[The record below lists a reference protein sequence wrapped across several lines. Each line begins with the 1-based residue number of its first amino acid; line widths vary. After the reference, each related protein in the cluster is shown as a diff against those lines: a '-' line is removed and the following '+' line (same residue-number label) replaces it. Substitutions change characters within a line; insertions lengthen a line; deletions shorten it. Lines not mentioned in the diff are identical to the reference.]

1 MKSKYQLSER
11 EQQVMNFMWDK
22 GEAVTSVEILESL
35 MDVMQ
40 NVTYVHRTINSLL
53 ASGFIQE
60 CGVVQHR
67 TQYARKFLPCMTR
80 EEYAAKY
87 LVKQGIQRKSLGRVA
102 MALINETQGNDNPN
116 TQETIE
122 ELQEIIN
129 RLKAQENNF
138 RQE

>member
-1 MKSKYQLSER
+1 MKRNYQLSER

-35 MDVMQ
+35 TDVMQ
-40 NVTYVHRTINSLL
+40 NATYVHRTINSLL
-53 ASGFIQE
+53 ASGFIRE

-87 LVKQGIQRKSLGRVA
+87 LVKQGIQRKSLGRIA
-102 MALINETQGNDNPN
+102 MALINETQDSDYQN
-116 TQETIE
+116 TRETVE
-122 ELQEIIN
+122 ELQKIIDE
-129 RLKAQENNF
+129 LKNQADNF